1 MGTANKRSDVST
13 WFGTPAEVRD
23 QLHHHSAKRLLVIS
37 FDHVKE
43 SDQSVV
49 AEAFVS
55 MGAML
60 SASDKHRNREFMEK
74 LADLLV
80 PRTPPSPHLLREATM
95 QARARTAVLQGG
107 DFVTAADIA
116 KAAGLSTL
124 NASAQPNKW
133 KKQGQIFAVH
143 HNGVDYFPGYGL
155 DAETG
160 YRPLKALAQ
169 VIEVFDATKDAWGL
183 AYWFGSDNSFLGG
196 KRPQDVLKADPTR
209 VIAAAR
215 DEVEEL
221 AHG

>member
-1 MGTANKRSDVST
+1 MGTAKKRSDVST

-160 YRPLKALAQ
+160 YRPLKALAH
-169 VIEVFDATKDAWGL
+169 AWGL

>member
-1 MGTANKRSDVST
+1 MGTADKRSDVST

-74 LADLLV
+74 LSDLLV

-95 QARARTAVLQGG
+95 QARARTAVLKGG

-160 YRPLKALAQ
+160 YRPLKALAK
-169 VIEVFDATKDAWGL
+169 VIEVFDGTKDAWGL